1 MIQLK
6 KEPFV
11 RLADGTFV
19 RACDYCADIET
30 ARSHTMAWK
39 ILEAHNEGP
48 DMENLHLKFDML
60 VSPEKLTLLTQF
72 AEQIERTDKN
82 HLMEAFM
89 TVNLEAQEKGLQFN
103 DQETA
108 LLVSILSSNMSPKD
122 RKRLELLKMI
132 AKKMAGPR

>member
-1 MIQLK
+1 MDISWKQDPRLK
-6 KEPFV
+6 
-11 RLADGTFV
+11 
-19 RACDYCADIET
+19 DI
-30 ARSHTMAWK
+30 
-39 ILEAHNEGP
+39 
-48 DMENLHLKFDML
+48 
-60 VSPEKLTLLTQF
+60 SPEKLTLLTQF

-82 HLMEAFM
+82 NLMEAFM

-122 RKRLELLKMI
+122 RKRLELLKMM

>member
-1 MIQLK
+1 
-6 KEPFV
+6 
-11 RLADGTFV
+11 
-19 RACDYCADIET
+19 
-30 ARSHTMAWK
+30 
-39 ILEAHNEGP
+39 
-48 DMENLHLKFDML
+48 
-60 VSPEKLTLLTQF
+60 
-72 AEQIERTDKN
+72 
-82 HLMEAFM
+82 MEAFM

>member
-1 MIQLK
+1 MDISWKQDPRLK
-6 KEPFV
+6 
-11 RLADGTFV
+11 
-19 RACDYCADIET
+19 DI
-30 ARSHTMAWK
+30 
-39 ILEAHNEGP
+39 
-48 DMENLHLKFDML
+48 
-60 VSPEKLTLLTQF
+60 SPEKLTLLTQF

>member
-48 DMENLHLKFDML
+48 DMENLYLKFDML
-60 VSPEKLTLLTQF
+60 VSPDDNYT
-72 AEQIERTDKN
+72 
-82 HLMEAFM
+82 
-89 TVNLEAQEKGLQFN
+89 
-103 DQETA
+103 
-108 LLVSILSSNMSPKD
+108 SILQ
-122 RKRLELLKMI
+122 ELCAVGERPLAI
-132 AKKMAGPR
+132 PWILTNCHNTLAATGGTINNDDHAYG